1 MQDEDYIVSVFY
13 FADKFLTLDGDA
25 LLFHRDDPCILKD
38 IRLYLDSYNFHI
50 CMKWA
55 NVNSLPLASV
65 EDPSMKVW
73 VQPISPS
80 IPSWCFQSS
89 CPEFFPRPIL

>member
-1 MQDEDYIVSVFY
+1 
-13 FADKFLTLDGDA
+13 
-25 LLFHRDDPCILKD
+25 
-38 IRLYLDSYNFHI
+38 
-50 CMKWA
+50 
-55 NVNSLPLASV
+55 VNSLPLASV